1 MQVED
6 HARRLSDVGH
16 LAAEGDRTRERPTQ
30 TEVRPSVPEEC
41 ALKNVLAKTL
51 YARRAAGNR
60 HAPGHSERSA
70 SSADLCGVALGRAT
84 YYRHRMDWGR
94 RDAP

>member
-1 MQVED
+1 MEGHV
-6 HARRLSDVGH
+6 RRLSDVGH
-16 LAAEGDRTRERPTQ
+16 LAAEGARTRERPTQ

-41 ALKNVLAKTL
+41 VLKNVLAKML
-51 YARRAAGNR
+51 CARRAAGDR
-60 HAPGHSERSA
+60 HAPGHGERSA

-84 YYRHRMDWGR
+84 YYRHRMEWGR